1 MQIISDF
8 KETYKHVP
16 TKLFY
21 KEVDLDTP
29 GLYSMSNDGA
39 PLDSVLNLEA
49 LCGAFLEMENLIKK
63 NFKLS
68 SEKLLAFTESNPV
81 QITLREELEAVY
93 KAKNQLEEENQSLK
107 LSLIANRE
115 NDSKNLI
122 ELNQT
127 LEKLKNEVQVL
138 SLRNQDKEMTIKN
151 LNSVSIKLK
160 HELKTADDERNRLK
174 TWYIP
179 RLKETRKYQKELY
192 MELDK
197 IRSDAELLPSMFRA
211 EAMFRNQCKKERDEA
226 LEKMNESIK
235 RTALLEKERLDLK

>member
-1 MQIISDF
+1 
-8 KETYKHVP
+8 
-16 TKLFY
+16 
-21 KEVDLDTP
+21 
-29 GLYSMSNDGA
+29 
-39 PLDSVLNLEA
+39 
-49 LCGAFLEMENLIKK
+49 MENLIKK

-211 EAMFRNQCKKERDEA
+211 EAMFRN
-226 LEKMNESIK
+226 
-235 RTALLEKERLDLK
+235 